1 MKHKAQIC
9 FIVFFLLG
17 LGSVQAVS
25 FNVFANWIGAPNG
38 STELP
43 VGLRIVATGGDVVVT
58 FLGPTGAYY
67 DESSFVISPV
77 GTSGDFFQ
85 NHSTVKGAAID
96 LGYYA
101 AGTEILFGIHVADS
115 GQTYYTGPG
124 DRNPDGDVHAFVQ
137 NDWQGMSGL
146 TYIGFEDM
154 YANLPADWGYVDE
167 VIAVTG
173 AVGTVPETSPTIL
186 LFAAGFCALII
197 VYRRGL

>member
-1 MKHKAQIC
+1 LFHC
-9 FIVFFLLG
+9 FFLLG
-17 LGSVQAVS
+17 LDSARSVS

-38 STELP
+38 SAELP
-43 VGLRIVATGGDVVVT
+43 TGLRIVATGGDVMVI

-67 DESSFVISPV
+67 DESSFVVSPS
-77 GTSGDFFQ
+77 GTSGDFFE
-85 NHSTVKGAAID
+85 NHSTVKGTAID

-115 GQTYYTGPG
+115 SQTYYTGPG
-124 DRNPDGDVHAFVQ
+124 DRNPDGAVHAFVQ
-137 NDWQGMSGL
+137 NDWQGVSGL

-173 AVGTVPETSPTIL
+173 AVGSVPETSPTIL
-186 LFAAGFCALII
+186 LLAASFCALI
-197 VYRRGL
+197 VLYRRSL